1 MNFYYNLS
9 LCLGHTL
16 LLESKASYSPD
27 GVVDDARCGGDPP
40 APDTGQSTAATMQAF
55 IKYLPQLMATVLP
68 QVTPAAQ
75 ASLGAAQA
83 TSPQMSQLQADMYKN
98 IAPQLND
105 VSQQLDSSN
114 KMAGSAADLAVLNGP
129 GGGSAR
135 AVQSLDKEFNPQFYA
150 TRDAANNSI
159 GSLMSGQLTPAETEA
174 INRRLGQ
181 DNFARGLMGTPTATS
196 TVSNAMQFGDAA
208 RTRQLQGVQAA
219 TSFLPASRAPI
230 DPTQVAL
237 GRPSSGAGQSQFLGV
252 NQNAGGAAMDQ
263 STNLLNQIAGFQNNA
278 AQINSQRRDSL
289 DRATGVIG
297 SLPNL

>member
-1 MNFYYNLS
+1 MNFELNLA
-9 LCLGHTL
+9 LVLGHTL
-16 LLESKASYSPD
+16 LLETKDAYSPG
-27 GVVDDARCGGDPP
+27 GVVDDAMGGGDPY
-40 APDTGQSTAATMQAF
+40 APKPGESTAQTMQAF
-55 IKYLPQLMATVLP
+55 IKYLPQMMATILP

-105 VSQQLDSSN
+105 VSQQMDASN
-114 KMAGSAADLAVLNGP
+114 KMAGSAADLAVLQGP
-129 GGGSAR
+129 GAASAR
-135 AVQSLDKEFNPQFYA
+135 AVQQIDQENNPQFYA
-150 TRDAANNSI
+150 TRDAANTSI
-159 GSLMSGQLTPAETEA
+159 GNLMSGQLTPAETEA

-196 TVSNAMQFGDAA
+196 TVSNAMQFGDAS
-208 RTRQLQGVQAA
+208 RNRQMQGVQAA

-237 GRPSSGAGQSQFLGV
+237 GRPSSGSGASQFLGV

-278 AQINSQRRDSL
+278 MQINSQRRDSL
-289 DRATGVIG
+289 DRMSGVLS
-297 SLPNL
+297 SLPT